1 MESLGQI
8 IEILGQIIGFL
19 FAYYLLRLAYKCYR
33 KDRFPSAALVACAAA
48 MILLCSS
55 QWFQVWAKSFIA
67 SNLTAKLNE
76 YGQQL
81 SSVQKVTMDMHSQI
95 AGDQTEMDK
104 LRTEL
109 DEIQSKMLEAETNV
123 STLQET
129 ATGIRNQLTG
139 HQTEMDDHQKKLDEV
154 QSRVQD
160 AETNFFGQQTVNTN
174 QFQQILTVQA
184 GLASAESN
192 LSAQEKRLSDLEHS
206 LRQFY
211 GRPTSETSTNS
222 GFNHAF

>member
-19 FAYYLLRLAYKCYR
+19 FAYYLLRLAYKCYG
-33 KDRFPSAALVACAAA
+33 KNHFPSAALVACAAA
-48 MILLCSS
+48 VILLCSS

-81 SSVQKVTMDMHSQI
+81 SSVQKVTMDMHSQL
-95 AGDQTEMDK
+95 AGDQAEMDK

-109 DEIQSKMLEAETNV
+109 DEIQSKMKEAETNLNA
-123 STLQET
+123 LQEA
-129 ATGIRNQLTG
+129 ATGIHNQLAS

-160 AETNFFGQQTVNTN
+160 AETNFVGQQTVMTN
-174 QFQQILTVQA
+174 QFQQIVTVQSR
-184 GLASAESN
+184 LASAQTT
-192 LSAQEKRLSDLEHS
+192 LSAQEKRLSDLEH
-206 LRQFY
+206 LIRQFY
-211 GRPTSETSTNS
+211 GRMTSETPTNS
-222 GFNHAF
+222 AFNHPF